1 MSCLQDQPGNCDAR
15 GNEPVLDSDRVIGVT
30 SSGGY
35 GHVTEKSLVF
45 AYVDPGYPEPGATFD
60 VEVLGKRRR
69 ATVLSQP
76 VRGPDNTRL
85 RS

>member
-1 MSCLQDQPGNCDAR
+1 M
-15 GNEPVLDSDRVIGVT
+15 DSDRAIGVK

-45 AYVDPGYPEPGATFD
+45 AYVDPGYAEPGTTFD
-60 VEVLGKRRR
+60 VEVLGKRRC

-76 VRGPDNTRL
+76 VRDLDNTRL